1 MDELELDVTP
11 AADAVKPAP
20 VKPAAAS
27 KKKGAVSA
35 APAAAVEPA
44 AAVSD
49 VPATVYAVVGG
60 ADVDDVILSNVVYKN
75 IYAKK
80 SLTVH
85 HLQRRLAEWGFVG
98 AHLDKDGWYGDATVA
113 AVHEFQA
120 ARGLAVGELDLITFQ
135 AIFEGDTNVRV
146 IP

>member
-20 VKPAAAS
+20 VKPAATS
-27 KKKGAVSA
+27 KKKAAAAVA
-35 APAAAVEPA
+35 TDAVEPA
-44 AAVSD
+44 PAVSD